1 MADLLIRDTKL
12 PEDNFFS
19 CLIVKP
25 DGRVF
30 DEEDFGGHRTIAI
43 EIPAHGRLI
52 DADVL
57 KETLMKSAYPE
68 QREWYF
74 AEACQFIDE
83 APTIIEA
90 SKEK

>member
-1 MADLLIRDTKL
+1 MILLIKADKR
-12 PEDNFFS
+12 PEKCGECIGWNN
-19 CLIVKP
+19 CK
-25 DGRVF
+25 GWK
-30 DEEDFGGHRTIAI
+30 EEPYDCPIAG
-43 EIPAHGRLI
+43 EMPETHGRLI

-83 APTIIEA
+83 APTIVEA
-90 SKEK
+90 ST

>member
-1 MADLLIRDTKL
+1 MAEILIKGMEMPKGGD
-12 PEDNFFS
+12 
-19 CLIVKP
+19 IVKLYLCS
-25 DGRVF
+25 DGRVVYQ
-30 DEEDFGGHRTIAI
+30 DCGRIYQRNAQEL
-43 EIPAHGRLI
+43 PSHGRLI

-83 APTIIEA
+83 APTII
-90 SKEK
+90 

>member
-1 MADLLIRDTKL
+1 MILLVKADRRPERCGECIGWNKCDGWNKEPYTCPIIGEL
-12 PEDNFFS
+12 PE
-19 CLIVKP
+19 
-25 DGRVF
+25 
-30 DEEDFGGHRTIAI
+30 TY
-43 EIPAHGRLI
+43 GRLI

-83 APTIIEA
+83 APTIVEA
-90 SKEK
+90 ST